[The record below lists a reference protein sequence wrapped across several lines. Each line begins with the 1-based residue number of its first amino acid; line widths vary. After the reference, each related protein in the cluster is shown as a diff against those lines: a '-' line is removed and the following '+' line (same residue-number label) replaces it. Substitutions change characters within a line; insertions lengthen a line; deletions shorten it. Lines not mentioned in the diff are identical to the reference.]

1 MVPRELTREPMSE
14 TSAAPAVAAISIRQT
29 LPTSKWLG
37 AVDPK
42 SQKPIADG
50 DQVVLCPKCYT
61 PQLLSSWRENGNKCA
76 LDGTPANVLER
87 VVRAAPGAA
96 APATVAA
103 PQAARSP
110 AAP

>member
-42 SQKPIADG
+42 SQKPIAAG

-61 PQLLSSWRENGNKCA
+61 PQLLSSCRENDNKCA
-76 LDGTPANVLER
+76 IDGTPARVIER
-87 VVRAAPGAA
+87 PGRPAADAAA
-96 APATVAA
+96 APAA
-103 PQAARSP
+103 
-110 AAP
+110 